1 MGQIL
6 KYRGMGWAGLLVAAA
21 WAGCV
26 PTGYVAAAFDPTA
39 PPRTQAAATPAQ
51 NLSRLAWVRV
61 DGGNSIAWYGGATV
75 KLGERVEGGRVVAIH
90 EDHIVIAGRD
100 GRRTIPL
107 LDTQVRHQ
115 PVTLPRSPRRK

>member
-6 KYRGMGWAGLLVAAA
+6 KYGAMGWAGLLAASA
-21 WAGCV
+21 WAG
-26 PTGYVAAAFDPTA
+26 FDPTA
-39 PPRTQAAATPAQ
+39 PPAQPQAATTKTQ
-51 NLSRLAWVRV
+51 NESRLAWVRV
-61 DGGNSIAWYGGATV
+61 DGGNSIAWYGGTTV
-75 KLGERVEGGRVVAIH
+75 KLGEQVEGGRVVAIH

-115 PVTLPRSPRRK
+115 PVTLPRSSRRK